1 MKKTPILLV
10 LILAFSITTF
20 AQIVTPV
27 KWKFSSKKIA
37 NNQFELI
44 FTANIDKGWHVYSQ
58 YLESDNGPVAT
69 SFTFEKN
76 ASYKLD
82 GKTTESKSKKEYD
95 ANFEMNVNYFETKAD
110 FFQKVVL
117 LQVAGHFLQAV
128 RFLWLI

>member
-95 ANFEMNVNYFETKAD
+95 ANFEMNVNYFETKA
-110 FFQKVVL
+110 
-117 LQVAGHFLQAV
+117 
-128 RFLWLI
+128 